1 MWNWI
6 ETAAEL
12 ARAGECFVM
21 VTIARVEGSVPRE
34 VGAKM
39 IVLGNGSIL
48 GTVGGGGLE
57 KHAIAEAV
65 RLLAEGGQH
74 VLRLPLTPEHG
85 HACGGT
91 VEVLFEVMHRA
102 SHVYVFGVGH
112 VGQAVCRVLD
122 GTSLV
127 VHAVD
132 SRPEWINSA
141 LLPAST
147 HRHSCEWSDFVSANT
162 WSSEETYAI
171 ILTWNH
177 EIDFDILRA
186 VLKKPHA
193 YIGVI
198 GSKRKWASFKK
209 KLLDIGFSEQELQRV
224 KCPVGLPVGGK
235 LPQEVAISIAAEVLQ
250 NAQTDKKRS

>member
-6 ETAAEL
+6 EAAAEL
-12 ARAGECFVM
+12 SRDGVRFVM
-21 VTIARVEGSVPRE
+21 VTVASVIGSVPRE

-39 IVLGNGSIL
+39 IVLEDGSIL
-48 GTVGGGGLE
+48 GTIGGGGLE

-65 RLLAEGGQH
+65 RFLAEGGQH
-74 VLRLPLTPEHG
+74 VVRLPLTPEHG

-112 VGQAVCRVLD
+112 VGQAVCRTLD
-122 GTSLV
+122 GTSFA

-132 SRPEWINSA
+132 SRPEWINSPA
-141 LLPAST
+141 LPSST
-147 HRHSCEWSDFVSANT
+147 RKHCCEWNEFISTNT
-162 WSSEETYAI
+162 WTNEETYVV
-171 ILTWNH
+171 ILTWSH
-177 EIDFDILRA
+177 EIDFEILRE

-198 GSKRKWASFKK
+198 GSIRKWDAFRK
-209 KLLDIGFSEQELQRV
+209 KLAAVGFSDEELQKVR
-224 KCPVGLPVGGK
+224 CPVGLPLGGK
-235 LPQEVAISIAAEVLQ
+235 LPQEVAISIASEILQ
-250 NAQTDKKRS
+250 ISQPAKKR